1 MDQLAL
7 AGLLFLFARGQRLVA
22 VVDALLQE
30 AAVLPR
36 RQHRQQGL
44 QRRADVAH
52 HAQGDRVAATEVA
65 AIAIHLDQRG
75 LVRVVLAPG
84 EIRAEQQQRVAGH
97 QRVVARFDPED
108 AGHAHVVGV
117 VMLDEILGPR
127 GMRDRR
133 LQALAQR
140 HQRVV
145 RVLAAGA
152 GVDAHAL
159 ALAQQRGNA
168 LQFLIAGA
176 QHRLGVMHR
185 ERHIVLDHRFADV
198 GRQDHHGHAAPA
210 DRRLAGQRHHAT
222 RLFGAVHLLAEH
234 AAAGIHRLEIDLLRK
249 LHAQLGGDH
258 LAGDQHHGRAVAV
271 GFEHAVD
278 EMQATGSTRTG
289 AGGELAADQR
299 FGAGGER
306 GHFLMAH
313 VHPLDIAVVD
323 GIGDVVEGVA
333 DDAVTMTD
341 TGGLEGFN
349 HDLGNALA
357 HGEQP
362 WTGDPSLA
370 RRR

>member
-1 MDQLAL
+1 MDQFAL
-7 AGLLFLFARGQRLVA
+7 ARLLFLLARGQRLFA
-22 VVDALLQE
+22 VFDALVQE
-30 AAVLPR
+30 AAVLAR
-36 RQHRQQGL
+36 GQHRQQGV
-44 QRRADVAH
+44 QGRANVAH
-52 HAQGDRVAATEVA
+52 HAQGDRVAAPKVA
-65 AIAIHLDQRG
+65 AIAVDLDQRG

-84 EIRAEQQQRVAGH
+84 EIGAEQQQRVAGH

-117 VMLDEILGPR
+117 VMLDKILGPR
-127 GMRDRR
+127 GVCDRR
-133 LQALAQR
+133 LQPLAQR

-145 RVLAAGA
+145 RMLAAGP

-159 ALAQQRGNA
+159 AVADQGRDA
-168 LQFLIAGA
+168 LQLVIAGA
-176 QHRLGVMHR
+176 QHRLGVVHR
-185 ERHIVLDHRFADV
+185 ERHVVLDHRFADV

-210 DRRLAGQRHHAT
+210 DGRLAGQRHHAA

-258 LAGDQHHGRAVAV
+258 LAGNQHHRRAVAV
-271 GFEHAVD
+271 GLEYTID
-278 EMQATGSTRTG
+278 EVQPARPARTG
-289 AGGELAADQR
+289 AGGELSADQR

-323 GIGDVVEGVA
+323 GIGDVVEGIA

-341 TGGLEGFN
+341 TGSLQGFN

-357 HGEQP
+357 HGGTALDGGP
-362 WTGDPSLA
+362 PA
-370 RRR
+370 